1 MRFWIV
7 APWREEVGFDIQNLL
22 GGDNIPRAE
31 LGKKCLDGLVFVPYV
46 VLLELFNLLCVDGCD
61 NGFDLH
67 QVNHLLESVLLSLNF
82 LVRLKLE
89 ELSALV
95 AVPDSWVDDL
105 FFLEPFTVQVVV
117 PDG

>member
-1 MRFWIV
+1 M
-7 APWREEVGFDIQNLL
+7 GFDSQLLL

-61 NGFDLH
+61 NGFDRH
-67 QVNHLLESVLLSLNF
+67 QVNHLLDSVLLSLDF

-89 ELSALV
+89 ELSTLGSV
-95 AVPDSWVDDL
+95 LGSWVDEL
-105 FFLEPFTVQVVV
+105 
-117 PDG
+117 